1 MRVDQLDLN
10 LLAVLEALLAHGS
23 ATRAADQLN
32 MAQPTISSALA
43 RLRYYFHDDLL
54 VTVGRRMV
62 PTPLALSLQEPITEV
77 LRQARL
83 IARRRA
89 GFDPAVSD
97 AIFSVVSSDYIAVM
111 LMSEVARRLSRAA
124 PNVTLR
130 MQSIGTSA
138 DQRFSTGQID
148 LMIAPAGALLP
159 IDTEQEL
166 TRDPLVPVV
175 WSGNTAYGSGL
186 TLAEYLQAT
195 HATVEF
201 GELATPGIIDTML
214 LDLGYQR
221 RLRMRL
227 PNFLML
233 TEFVIGTPHIV
244 TLPLSLV
251 RRRAHDLPL
260 RILQPGF
267 ELPVLIECMR
277 WPKHLAADPGATWF
291 RELVRGTA
299 EAMAG
304 SGERRAA

>member
-10 LLAVLEALLAHGS
+10 LLAVLDSLLTHGS

-43 RLRYYFHDDLL
+43 RLRHYFHDDLL
-54 VTVGRRMV
+54 VMVGRRMV
-62 PTPLALSLQEPITEV
+62 PTPLALSLQEPVAEV

-89 GFDPAVSD
+89 GFDPAISD
-97 AIFSVVSSDYIAVM
+97 AVFSVVSSDYIAVM
-111 LMSEVARRLSRAA
+111 LMSEVARRLARAA

-130 MQSIGTSA
+130 MQSLGTSA
-138 DQRFSTGQID
+138 DQRFSTGQVD
-148 LMIAPAGALLP
+148 LMITPAGALPP

-175 WSGNTAYGSGL
+175 WSGNTAYGTTL
-186 TLAEYLQAT
+186 TLSDYLEAT

-201 GELATPGIIDTML
+201 GELATPGVIDTML
-214 LDLGYQR
+214 LDLGYHR

-233 TEFVIGTPHIV
+233 TDFVVGTPHIV

-260 RILQPGF
+260 RILEPAF
-267 ELPVLIECMR
+267 TLPVLIECMR
-277 WPKHLAADPGATWF
+277 WPKHLATDPGAAWF
-291 RELVRGTA
+291 RAMVRDTA
-299 EAMAG
+299 CTLAQAE
-304 SGERRAA
+304 EQCAA